1 MTRTIAGAPEVESWP
16 NARTVA
22 VFGSARVEPDSP
34 EYEEARA
41 LGRSLAAAGFV
52 VKTGGYYGAM
62 EAVSAGAREG
72 GAHVIGVTL
81 RPFRARRPP
90 NRHVLE
96 EREAEDLFARVRGL
110 VHSDAWVALAGGIG
124 TLAEVALTWNLL
136 QHEERLRR
144 PLVLVGERWK
154 ALLPELMAHLIVSPE
169 DAELVQVVD
178 GPNDALHAL
187 VEALAGE

>member
-1 MTRTIAGAPEVESWP
+1 MSDTIAGAPNVESWP
-16 NARTVA
+16 YARTVA
-22 VFGSARVEPDSP
+22 VFGSARVEQGSP

-52 VKTGGYYGAM
+52 VKTGGYYGSM

-81 RPFRARRPP
+81 RPFRERRPP
-90 NRHVLE
+90 NTYVLE

-110 VHSDAWVALAGGIG
+110 VHSDAWIALSGGVG

-136 QHEERLRR
+136 QHEESLRR
-144 PLVLVGERWK
+144 PLVLVGERWRV
-154 ALLPELMAHLIVSPE
+154 LLPELMDHLVVDRA
-169 DAELVQVVD
+169 DADLVQVVE
-178 GPNDALHAL
+178 GPR
-187 VEALAGE
+187 EALRAVVDGLS